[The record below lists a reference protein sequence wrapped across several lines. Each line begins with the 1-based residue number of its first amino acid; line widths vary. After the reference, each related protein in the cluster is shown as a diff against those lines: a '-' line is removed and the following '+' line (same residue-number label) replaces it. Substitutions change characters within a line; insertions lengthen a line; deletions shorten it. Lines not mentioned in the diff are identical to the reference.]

1 MKIGESNFDIWIILR
16 NNLRFQLLSYSYIMD
31 CYRIDHKLSAA
42 RFIPVIESVCS
53 FDNFSFKRTMRS
65 DIEIPGG
72 VPYLKSTTIN
82 EVSEIELLKS
92 SNRKHGKKI
101 FIGVLLLSAVIFCIV
116 IILRY
121 GGILKLRVH
130 NIRLQNVI
138 YQHGQNCVSSHRNDS
153 IENFSYICPRNKK

>member
-1 MKIGESNFDIWIILR
+1 
-16 NNLRFQLLSYSYIMD
+16 
-31 CYRIDHKLSAA
+31 
-42 RFIPVIESVCS
+42 
-53 FDNFSFKRTMRS
+53 MRS

-138 YQHGQNCVSSHRNDS
+138 YQHRQNCVSSHRKDS
-153 IENFSYICPRNKK
+153 IENLSYICPRNKK